1 MAAIS
6 THFSGYLITSWQ
18 WPGSAW
24 QCGCCRGQDR
34 RCCCCKIIITFG
46 LIEMAMNVSRDFY
59 KFVKRCILCSTLKK
73 QKTCTV
79 FLSSFNIYILAFYH
93 ECRFVIGYA
102 TIYSVI
108 DSEQRSCVIQRP
120 LLAVFEESVKRIQI
134 SKVLNNQQIYTKTI
148 RLFALD
154 LTVHR

>member
-1 MAAIS
+1 
-6 THFSGYLITSWQ
+6 
-18 WPGSAW
+18 
-24 QCGCCRGQDR
+24 
-34 RCCCCKIIITFG
+34 
-46 LIEMAMNVSRDFY
+46 MNVSRDFY
-59 KFVKRCILCSTLKK
+59 KFVKRCIICSTLKK

-79 FLSSFNIYILAFYH
+79 FLSSFSINILAFYH

-134 SKVLNNQQIYTKTI
+134 SKVLNDQQIYTKTI
-148 RLFALD
+148 RSFSRDFYRVIYHAQKSREKFSWTSTIHPGIFLRQAPCADSVSPRMKLSRHVIN
-154 LTVHR
+154 LN